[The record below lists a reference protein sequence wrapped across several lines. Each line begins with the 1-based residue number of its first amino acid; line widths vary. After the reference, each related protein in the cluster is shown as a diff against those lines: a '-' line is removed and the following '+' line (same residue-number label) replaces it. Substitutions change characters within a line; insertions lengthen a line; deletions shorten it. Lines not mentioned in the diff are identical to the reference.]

1 MTTAATGAS
10 EARLP
15 LSALLSHALVAFT
28 IEFDNEAEHQ
38 LPHRTARHGSAPEG
52 VWLASMAMW
61 LNCMRYVSADPITV
75 GELAGRA
82 RCGTNLDGMRRW
94 GYVTVSAD
102 PADTRAKP
110 PDHALL
116 IAATSRGQQA
126 QHVWRPLT
134 DVVEAR
140 WRDRF
145 GRAEI
150 TELTNAL
157 ASVAGQLGD
166 WLPDCLPILGYGLYS
181 RGNGPGADRY
191 LASEEA
197 ARGPAS
203 AVEHHT
209 DGAGHAAL
217 ALPWLLARLLL
228 ALAVAFERESQESL
242 AISANLLRVLDRR
255 GVLVRDLP
263 AESGVSKESL
273 AMATSFATSRRLI
286 AIEPDTRGGKWK
298 VARLTGKGAQARDL
312 YDELLSS
319 LEQRWRVRFGGE
331 TIARLRASLEL
342 LAGPG
347 GRQPPLFAGLAPYP
361 DGWRAAVRPPA
372 TLPHYPMVLHRGG
385 YPDGS

>member
-1 MTTAATGAS
+1 MTTAATDAS

-28 IEFDNEAEHQ
+28 IEFDNETEHQ

-75 GELAGRA
+75 GELASRA

-94 GYVTVSAD
+94 GYVTLSPD

-126 QHVWRPLT
+126 QEVWRPLT
-134 DVVEAR
+134 DVIEAR

-145 GRAEI
+145 GWAEI
-150 TELTNAL
+150 TDLTNAL

-197 ARGPAS
+197 TPEPAS
-203 AVEHHT
+203 ADEHHAG
-209 DGAGHAAL
+209 GAGHAAL

-228 ALAVAFERESQESL
+228 ALAIAFERESQVSL
-242 AISANLLRVLDRR
+242 AIAANLLRVLDRR

-273 AMATSFATSRRLI
+273 AMATNFATSRRLI
-286 AIEPDTRGGKWK
+286 AIEPDARGGRWK
-298 VARLTGKGAQARDL
+298 VARLTGKGTQARDL
-312 YDELLSS
+312 YDELLGS

-347 GRQPPLFAGLAPYP
+347 GRQAPLFAGLEPYP